1 MYFPNQGGKYLSL
14 LGDNY
19 FKPFVEHEEFI
30 PRLQLCHERH
40 TEKDVRSPVNPIQCI
55 TSLRSPEV
63 TSTSTSDTK
72 VPIPVFQG
80 AVIVKR
86 DRGK

>member
-1 MYFPNQGGKYLSL
+1 MTMYFPNQGGKYLSL

-40 TEKDVRSPVNPIQCI
+40 TEKDVRSPVNPI
-55 TSLRSPEV
+55 
-63 TSTSTSDTK
+63 
-72 VPIPVFQG
+72 
-80 AVIVKR
+80 
-86 DRGK
+86 